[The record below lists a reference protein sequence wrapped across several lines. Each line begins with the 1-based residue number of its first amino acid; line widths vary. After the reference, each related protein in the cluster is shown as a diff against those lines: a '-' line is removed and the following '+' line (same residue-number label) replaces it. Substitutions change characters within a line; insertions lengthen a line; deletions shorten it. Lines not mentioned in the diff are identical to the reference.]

1 MLKPKIEKAINE
13 QINFE
18 LFSSY
23 LYFSMHAYFK
33 SISLD
38 GAANWMEIQVQEELF
53 HVKKFTDYV
62 NDRRA
67 RVTLDAIDKPPF
79 EWASPI
85 DAFQNAFNHEQ
96 IVSERINNLVS
107 LALQENDAATY
118 NFLQWFVN
126 EQVEEEA
133 SVDQIVQRLKL
144 VEGNGTGLFMIDQ
157 ELLTRVLNL
166 PTAGK

>member
-1 MLKPKIEKAINE
+1 MLKQKIEQALND

-18 LFSSY
+18 IFSSY
-23 LYFSMHAYFK
+23 LYLAMQAYFK

-53 HVKKFTDYV
+53 HVKKLSDYV

-67 RVTLDAIDKPPF
+67 RVRLEAIDKPQF
-79 EWASPI
+79 EWKSPV
-85 DAFQNAFNHEQ
+85 DAFEAAFTHEQ
-96 IVSERINNLVS
+96 KVSERINNIVA
-107 LALQENDAATY
+107 LALEENDNATY

-133 SVDQIVQRLKL
+133 SVDQIVQKLKL
-144 VEGNGTGLFMIDQ
+144 VEGNGTGLFMMDA
-157 ELLTRVLNL
+157 ELMQRVLVL
-166 PTAGK
+166 PTTE